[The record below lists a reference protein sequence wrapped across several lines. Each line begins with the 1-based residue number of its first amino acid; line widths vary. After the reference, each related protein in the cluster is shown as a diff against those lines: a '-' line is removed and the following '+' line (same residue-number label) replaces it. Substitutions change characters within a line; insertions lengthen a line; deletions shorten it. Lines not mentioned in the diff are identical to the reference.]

1 VARAS
6 LERSPGHT
14 LNENRSKKLKDEK
27 RTKELKRR
35 IWIRNPNKSIG
46 RREMR
51 EIFGINLYIL
61 ICFLLTI
68 SIVGIVLKKI
78 L

>member
-1 VARAS
+1 LTCFRLRCGQGFLRTKPWPHLKRKQVK
-6 LERSPGHT
+6 ET
-14 LNENRSKKLKDEK
+14 KDEK

-51 EIFGINLYIL
+51 EIFGINLL
-61 ICFLLTI
+61 NLP
-68 SIVGIVLKKI
+68 
-78 L
+78 